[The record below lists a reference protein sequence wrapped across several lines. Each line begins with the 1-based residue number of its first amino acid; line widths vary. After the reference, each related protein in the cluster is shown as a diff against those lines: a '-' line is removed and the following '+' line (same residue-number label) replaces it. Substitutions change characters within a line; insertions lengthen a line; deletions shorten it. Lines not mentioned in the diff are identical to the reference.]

1 MLNYEYFH
9 LYRKAIN
16 PLYWGLHTLI
26 NNLIS
31 DHNLSNHQ
39 IGGEITKFLV
49 DDQKLKANVVY
60 NKNFE
65 EISIQIL
72 NLTGTDECGVIII
85 YKENP
90 TTAIIQNIQGKDNC
104 YESTIDKTNDGK
116 IIMKLLIKLCKYYK
130 IKKILLS
137 DNSVKKINKITL
149 ELPIYYTMIKGYPW
163 YVQFGFNNSFPEE
176 NLKIK
181 NNYNKLKSKKVKDYN
196 KNIFIDQEFIKFAE
210 DNRELSIKSFIKSLC
225 NHDIEKFN
233 KVYQQI
239 YLNLNLE
246 RLNNKEYYLD
256 L

>member
-9 LYRKAIN
+9 LYRKTIN

-60 NKNFE
+60 NKNYE

-90 TTAIIQNIQGKDNC
+90 TTAIIQNN
-104 YESTIDKTNDGK
+104 
-116 IIMKLLIKLCKYYK
+116 
-130 IKKILLS
+130 
-137 DNSVKKINKITL
+137 
-149 ELPIYYTMIKGYPW
+149 
-163 YVQFGFNNSFPEE
+163 
-176 NLKIK
+176 
-181 NNYNKLKSKKVKDYN
+181 
-196 KNIFIDQEFIKFAE
+196 
-210 DNRELSIKSFIKSLC
+210 
-225 NHDIEKFN
+225 
-233 KVYQQI
+233 
-239 YLNLNLE
+239 
-246 RLNNKEYYLD
+246 
-256 L
+256 